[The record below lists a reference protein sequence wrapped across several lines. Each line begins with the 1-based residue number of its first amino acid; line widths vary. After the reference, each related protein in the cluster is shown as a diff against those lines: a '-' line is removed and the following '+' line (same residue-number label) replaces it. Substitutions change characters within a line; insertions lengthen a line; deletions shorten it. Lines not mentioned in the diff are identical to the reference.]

1 MKQSLR
7 VVFFLLITITLKAQ
21 TGSIEMSTGGFSFI
35 PAFTSKEPNIIIN
48 ASTNPKRR
56 LTGAMMYMMRL
67 KSMTPTGVVLF
78 TRYRFID
85 RKFKAI
91 VGIHIPAFQMTE
103 DYEVTSFFGRELTMI
118 YPINEKWNIGS
129 FILNGNARNTDFKVT
144 LVSGNTNYHYKKWN
158 LLTQGYYLS
167 VGDLTGVA
175 ETITYDL
182 TKHFQAKAF
191 GNYTLTDGQ
200 AIATVGLNYKL

>member
-1 MKQSLR
+1 MKQL
-7 VVFFLLITITLKAQ
+7 VTICLFVLASISLKAQ

-48 ASTNPKRR
+48 ASTNPKKR
-56 LTGAMMYMMRL
+56 LTGAMMYMMRVQ
-67 KSMTPTGVVLF
+67 SMTPTTVALF

-85 RKFKAI
+85 KKFKAI
-91 VGIHIPAFQMTE
+91 AGIHIPAFQMTKE
-103 DYEVTSFFGRELTMI
+103 YEVTSFFGRELTLS
-118 YPINEKWNIGS
+118 YPLSSKWNVGS

-144 LVSGNTNYHYKKWN
+144 LVSGNTNYHHKNWN

-175 ETITYDL
+175 ETITYDIN
-182 TKHFQAKAF
+182 THFQAKAF

-200 AIATVGLNYKL
+200 VIATVGLKYNL

>member
-1 MKQSLR
+1 MKQLLALCLILAAFSLN
-7 VVFFLLITITLKAQ
+7 AQ

-48 ASTNPKRR
+48 ASTNPKKR
-56 LTGAMMYMMRL
+56 LTGSLMYMMRM
-67 KSMTPTGVVLF
+67 KSMTPTTVALF

-85 RKFKAI
+85 KKFKAI

-103 DYEVTSFFGRELTMI
+103 DYEVTSFFGRELTMS
-118 YPINEKWNIGS
+118 YPVNEKLTLGS

-144 LVSGNTNYHYKKWN
+144 LVSGNTNYHHKKWN
-158 LLTQGYYLS
+158 FLTQGYYLT

-175 ETITYDL
+175 ETISYDIN
-182 TKHFQAKAF
+182 KHFQAKAF

-200 AIATVGLNYKL
+200 VIATVGLKYNL

>member
-1 MKQSLR
+1 MKQLLLVFCLILISISLN
-7 VVFFLLITITLKAQ
+7 AQ
-21 TGSIEMSTGGFSFI
+21 TGSIEMSSGGFSFI
-35 PAFTSKEPNIIIN
+35 PAFTSKEPNIIVN

-56 LTGAMMYMMRL
+56 LTGSLMYMMRM
-67 KSMTPTGVVLF
+67 KSMTPTTVALF

-103 DYEVTSFFGRELTMI
+103 DYGVTSFFGRELTMI
-118 YPINEKWNIGS
+118 YPINEKWNVGS

-144 LVSGNTNYHYKKWN
+144 LISGNTNYHHKKWN

-182 TKHFQAKAF
+182 TMHFQAKAF

>member
-1 MKQSLR
+1 MKQLLAICLILAAFSLN
-7 VVFFLLITITLKAQ
+7 AQ
-21 TGSIEMSTGGFSFI
+21 TGSIEVSTGGFSFI

-48 ASTNPKRR
+48 ASTNPKKR
-56 LTGAMMYMMRL
+56 LTGSLMYMMRM
-67 KSMTPTGVVLF
+67 KSMTPTTVALF

-85 RKFKAI
+85 KKFKAI

-103 DYEVTSFFGRELTMI
+103 DYEVTSFFGRELTMS
-118 YPINEKWNIGS
+118 YPVNDKWTVGS
-129 FILNGNARNTDFKVT
+129 FILNGNARNSDFKVT

-158 LLTQGYYLS
+158 LLTQGYYLT

-175 ETITYDL
+175 ETISYDIN
-182 TKHFQAKAF
+182 KHFQAKAF

-200 AIATVGLNYKL
+200 VIATVGLKYNL

>member
-1 MKQSLR
+1 MKQFLAFCLILAAFSLN
-7 VVFFLLITITLKAQ
+7 AQ
-21 TGSIEMSTGGFSFI
+21 TGSIEVSTGGFSFI

-48 ASTNPKRR
+48 ASTNPKKR
-56 LTGAMMYMMRL
+56 LTGSLMYMMRM
-67 KSMTPTGVVLF
+67 KSMTPTTVALF

-85 RKFKAI
+85 KKFKAI

-103 DYEVTSFFGRELTMI
+103 DYEVTSFFGRELTMS
-118 YPINEKWNIGS
+118 YPVNDKWTVGS
-129 FILNGNARNTDFKVT
+129 FILNGNARNSDFKVT

-158 LLTQGYYLS
+158 LLTQGYYLT

-175 ETITYDL
+175 ETISYDIN
-182 TKHFQAKAF
+182 KHFQAKAF

-200 AIATVGLNYKL
+200 VIATVGLKYNL

>member
-1 MKQSLR
+1 MKQLLAICLILAAFSLN
-7 VVFFLLITITLKAQ
+7 AQ

-48 ASTNPKRR
+48 ASTIPKKR
-56 LTGAMMYMMRL
+56 LTGSLMYMMRM
-67 KSMTPTGVVLF
+67 KSMTPTTVALF

-85 RKFKAI
+85 KKFKAI

-103 DYEVTSFFGRELTMI
+103 DYEVTSFFGRELTMS
-118 YPINEKWNIGS
+118 YPVNEKLTVGS

-144 LVSGNTNYHYKKWN
+144 LGSGNTNYHHKKWN
-158 LLTQGYYLS
+158 FLTQGYYLT

-175 ETITYDL
+175 ETVSYDIN
-182 TKHFQAKAF
+182 THFQAKVF

-200 AIATVGLNYKL
+200 VIGTVGLKYNL

>member
-1 MKQSLR
+1 MKQLLALCLIILTAGSLQ
-7 VVFFLLITITLKAQ
+7 AQ

-35 PAFTSKEPNIIIN
+35 PAFTSKEPNLIIN
-48 ASTNPKRR
+48 ASTNPKRK
-56 LTGAMMYMMRL
+56 LTGALMYMMRMQ
-67 KSMTPTGVVLF
+67 SMTPTTVALF

-85 RKFKAI
+85 KKFKAI

-103 DYEVTSFFGRELTMI
+103 QYKVTSFFGRELTML
-118 YPINEKWNIGS
+118 YPINEKLTLGS

-144 LVSGNTNYHYKKWN
+144 LVSGNTNYRHKKWGF
-158 LLTQGYYLS
+158 LTQGYYLT

-175 ETITYDL
+175 ETITYDINV
-182 TKHFQAKAF
+182 HFQAKAF

-200 AIATVGLNYKL
+200 VIATVGLKYNL

>member
-1 MKQSLR
+1 MKQ
-7 VVFFLLITITLKAQ
+7 LLIVCLVIASFSLTAQ

-35 PAFTSKEPNIIIN
+35 PAFTSKEPNLIIN
-48 ASTNPKRR
+48 ASTNPKRK
-56 LTGAMMYMMRL
+56 LTGALMYMMRMQ
-67 KSMTPTGVVLF
+67 SMTPTTVALF

-85 RKFKAI
+85 KKFKAI

-103 DYEVTSFFGRELTMI
+103 QYKVTSFFGRELTML
-118 YPINEKWNIGS
+118 YPINEKLTLGS

-144 LVSGNTNYHYKKWN
+144 LVSGNTNYRHKKWSF
-158 LLTQGYYLS
+158 LTQGYYLT

-175 ETITYDL
+175 ETISYDINA
-182 TKHFQAKAF
+182 HFQAKAF

-200 AIATVGLNYKL
+200 VIGTVGLKYNL